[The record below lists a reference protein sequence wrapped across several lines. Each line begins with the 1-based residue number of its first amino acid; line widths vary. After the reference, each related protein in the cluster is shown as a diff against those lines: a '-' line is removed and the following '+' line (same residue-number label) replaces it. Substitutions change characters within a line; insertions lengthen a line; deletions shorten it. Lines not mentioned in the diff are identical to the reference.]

1 MSKHFCVLLLSA
13 LAALLPARLPAADP
27 APAPAQAADS
37 GDSASLLE
45 RKLLTVARDGEKLF
59 SDMEAGSLTQE
70 DFERK
75 VLQISYRYDELI
87 LRDPHN
93 VNTLI
98 LYGKFLRRVGQND
111 VANTMF
117 IHADQLSPDLAV
129 VKQQLGNYLAEQ
141 GNYAGALVLYLKAVD
156 LAPREA
162 VYHYG
167 LGELLATYRDKFV
180 ADGAFTGTAIDDQI
194 LAAFAKAQ
202 ELDPTCKDF
211 AFRHGEAYYDL
222 GTPRWEEAL
231 EEWTKVAARSD
242 LSSYEKD
249 AARLHLARVNCEL
262 GRKAEAL
269 ALLRDDVTPV
279 LQATRARLL
288 RRVSAAN
295 SAAEDRKN
303 AEAILPGGQRPSDT
317 SAAPPQDKSLPGG
330 GVSSTTSAD
339 SSSR

>member
-1 MSKHFCVLLLSA
+1 MSQHFCVPLLCA
-13 LAALLPARLPAADP
+13 LATLFPAQAPAKDP
-27 APAPAQAADS
+27 APTPAQGS
-37 GDSASLLE
+37 EDSATLLE
-45 RKLLTVARDGEKLF
+45 RKLLAVAQDGDKLF
-59 SDMEAGSLTQE
+59 SDMEAGNLTQE

-93 VNTLI
+93 VNTLV

-117 IHADQLSPDLAV
+117 IHADQLSPNLAV

-156 LAPREA
+156 LDPREA

-167 LGELLATYRDKFV
+167 LGELLATYREKFV
-180 ADGAFTGTAIDDQI
+180 ADGAFTGSAIDDQI
-194 LAAFAKAQ
+194 LAAFAKAE

-222 GTPRWEEAL
+222 GTPRWAEAL
-231 EEWTKVAARSD
+231 AHWTKVAARSD
-242 LSSYEKD
+242 LTKYEKD

-262 GRKAEAL
+262 GRKAAAL
-269 ALLRDDVTPV
+269 ALLRDEVSPV

-288 RRVSAAN
+288 RRVSDAN
-295 SAAEDRKN
+295 SAAEDRAN
-303 AEAILPGGQRPSDT
+303 AEAILPGGQRPSDAST
-317 SAAPPQDKSLPGG
+317 TPSEDKSLPGA

-339 SSSR
+339 SPAK